1 MKNLLS
7 KLQSLASKKPT
18 MPKMTFLRKQ
28 LDKVEKHFIKG
39 GKFEKLHPLYDAIDT
54 FLFVPGYKTKNGPHV
69 RDSIDLKRSMIFVVL
84 ALLPCLL
91 FGIYNTGYQSNLL
104 YVFGGSEELYNQ
116 ASLMSNIFND
126 LWVGLITV
134 LPIVI
139 VVYSVGGI
147 CEAIFSIVRKHEI
160 NEGFL
165 VTGMLIPLTL
175 PPDIPLWMVGV
186 ATVFGI
192 VIGKEIFGGTGFNI
206 FNPALIARAF
216 LFFAYPVSMSG
227 DKAWVVKPASYYP
240 QGNVDYISQAT
251 PLGDLANTPY
261 EGTVPNVSDVI
272 DYSWW
277 DMFVGFVPGSIGE
290 TSTIC
295 ILIGALFLIVTGI
308 GSWRTMIGCVL
319 GMLFMTLVLNY
330 VVGPLFAQENVFL
343 FVGPH
348 WHLVIGSFAFGTVF
362 MATDPV
368 SSAHTERGRYYY
380 GFLIGVMGILIRV
393 LNPAYPE
400 GMMLAILFANAFAPL
415 IDYYVVKGNIK
426 RRELRSAN
434 R

>member
-1 MKNLLS
+1 MKKLLNKIKSLPS
-7 KLQSLASKKPT
+7 KRPT
-18 MPKMTFLRKQ
+18 MPKMTFLRKH
-28 LDKVEKHFIKG
+28 LDKAEKHFVKG
-39 GKFEKLHPLYDAIDT
+39 GRFERLHPLYDAIDT

-69 RDSIDLKRSMIFVVL
+69 RDSIDLKRSMIFVVI

-91 FGIYNTGYQSNLL
+91 FGIYNTGYQTNLL
-104 YVFGGSEELYNQ
+104 YDLGYAQNSFLVN
-116 ASLMSNIFND
+116 MFNN
-126 LWVGLITV
+126 LLTGLITV
-134 LPIVI
+134 LPVVI
-139 VVYSVGGI
+139 VVYTVGGI

-175 PPDIPLWMVGV
+175 PPDIPLWMAGV
-186 ATVFGI
+186 ATAFGI
-192 VIGKEIFGGTGFNI
+192 IIGKEIFGGTGFNV
-206 FNPALIARAF
+206 FNPALLARAF
-216 LFFAYPVSMSG
+216 LFFAYPAHMSG
-227 DKAWVVKPASYYP
+227 DKVWVAKPASYYP
-240 QGNVDYISQAT
+240 GYDGKAEYITQAT
-251 PLGDLANTPY
+251 PLGDLANTKY
-261 EGTVPNVSDVI
+261 IEGAVQNVPDIIN
-272 DYSWW
+272 YSWW

-308 GSWRTMIGCVL
+308 GSWRTMLGCL
-319 GMLFMTLVLNY
+319 FGMLFMTLILNY
-330 VVGPLFAQENVFL
+330 IVGPLFAKENLFL

-348 WHLVIGSFAFGTVF
+348 WHLVVGSYAFGTVF

-368 SSAHTERGRYYY
+368 SSAHTEKGRYYY

-415 IDYYVVKGNIK
+415 IDYYVVKASIK

>member
-1 MKNLLS
+1 MKNILN
-7 KLQSLASKKPT
+7 KLQSLSNKKPS

-28 LDKVEKHFIKG
+28 LDKVEKHFVKG
-39 GKFEKLHPLYDAIDT
+39 GKLEKLHPLYDAIDT
-54 FLFVPGYKTKNGPHV
+54 FLFVPGYKTENGPHV
-69 RDSIDLKRSMIFVVL
+69 RDSIDLKRSMIFVVI

-104 YVFGGSEELYNQ
+104 YDPHNVTFLN
-116 ASLMSNIFND
+116 N

-147 CEAIFSIVRKHEI
+147 CEAIFSVVRKHEI

-175 PPDIPLWMVGV
+175 PPDIPLWMAGV
-186 ATVFGI
+186 ATAFGI
-192 VIGKEIFGGTGFNI
+192 IIGKEIFGGTGFNI
-206 FNPALIARAF
+206 FNPALTARAF
-216 LFFAYPVSMSG
+216 LFFAYPAHMSG
-227 DKAWVVKPASYYP
+227 DNAWVAKPAGYYP
-240 QGNVDYISQAT
+240 AGNVDTYITQAT
-251 PLGDLANTPY
+251 PLGDLANAEY
-261 EGTVPNVSDVI
+261 VKDTVQNVPSI
-272 DYSWW
+272 IEYSWW

-308 GSWRTMIGCVL
+308 GSWRTMFGCVF
-319 GMLFMTLVLNY
+319 GMLFMTLILNY
-330 VVGPLFAQENVFL
+330 IVGPLFAKENLFL

-415 IDYYVVKGNIK
+415 IDYYIVKGNIK
-426 RRELRSAN
+426 RRELRSAG

>member
-1 MKNLLS
+1 
-7 KLQSLASKKPT
+7 
-18 MPKMTFLRKQ
+18 MTFLRKR
-28 LDKVEKHFIKG
+28 LDKVEKHFIEG
-39 GKFEKLHPLYDAIDT
+39 GKLEKLHPLYDAIDT
-54 FLFVPGYKTKNGPHV
+54 FLFVPGYKTVNGPHV
-69 RDSIDLKRSMIFVVL
+69 RDSIDLKRSMIFVVI

-104 YVFGGSEELYNQ
+104 YDAAYAENSMI
-116 ASLMSNIFND
+116 ANILNN

-139 VVYSVGGI
+139 VVYSVGGL
-147 CEAIFSIVRKHEI
+147 CEAVFSIVRKHEI

-186 ATVFGI
+186 ATFFGI
-192 VIGKEIFGGTGFNI
+192 VIGKEIFGGTGYNV
-206 FNPALIARAF
+206 FNPALLARAF
-216 LFFAYPVSMSG
+216 LFFAYPAHMSG
-227 DKAWVVKPASYYP
+227 DKVWVVKPASYYP
-240 QGNVDYISQAT
+240 QGNVDYITQAT
-251 PLGDLANTPY
+251 PLGELANAEYLKDVTQ
-261 EGTVPNVSDVI
+261 NVSDI
-272 DYSWW
+272 INYSWW

-290 TSTIC
+290 TSAIC
-295 ILIGALFLIVTGI
+295 ILLGALFLIATGI
-308 GSWRTMIGCVL
+308 GSWRTMMGCIF

-330 VVGPLFAQENVFL
+330 VVGPLFVQENLFL

-368 SSAHTERGRYYY
+368 SSAHTEKGRYYY

-426 RRELRSAN
+426 RRELRSAS

>member
-1 MKNLLS
+1 MN
-7 KLQSLASKKPT
+7 
-18 MPKMTFLRKQ
+18 FLRKI
-28 LDKVEKHFIKG
+28 LDNLEPLFKKG
-39 GKFEKLHPLYDAIDT
+39 GKFESLYPLYEAGDT
-54 FLFVPGYKTKNGPHV
+54 FLYTPNDKTKTAPFV
-69 RDSIDLKRSMIFVVL
+69 RDHIDLKRTMILVVM
-84 ALLPCLL
+84 ALMPCLL
-91 FGIYNTGYQSNLL
+91 FGIYNVGHQYYHYVETATNATMIDKILIGLQS
-104 YVFGGSEELYNQ
+104 V
-116 ASLMSNIFND
+116 I
-126 LWVGLITV
+126 
-134 LPIVI
+134 PIYI
-139 VVYSVGGI
+139 VTFAVGGLTEVI
-147 CEAIFSIVRKHEI
+147 FAIIRKHEV

-165 VTGMLIPLTL
+165 VTGFLIPLVM
-175 PPDIPLWMVGV
+175 PPSLPLWMVAISTIFGV
-186 ATVFGI
+186 
-192 VIGKEIFGGTGFNI
+192 VIGKEIFGGTGYNI
-206 FNPALIARAF
+206 FNPALTARAF
-216 LFFAYPVSMSG
+216 LFFAYPAHMSG
-227 DKAWVVKPASYYP
+227 DNAWVAKPAGYYP
-240 QGNVDYISQAT
+240 AGNVDTYITQAT
-251 PLGDLANTPY
+251 PLGDLANAEY
-261 EGTVPNVSDVI
+261 VKDTVQNVPSI
-272 DYSWW
+272 IEYSWW

-308 GSWRTMIGCVL
+308 GSWRTMFGCVF
-319 GMLFMTLVLNY
+319 GMLFMTLILNY
-330 VVGPLFAQENVFL
+330 IVGPLFAKENLFL

-426 RRELRSAN
+426 RRELRSAG